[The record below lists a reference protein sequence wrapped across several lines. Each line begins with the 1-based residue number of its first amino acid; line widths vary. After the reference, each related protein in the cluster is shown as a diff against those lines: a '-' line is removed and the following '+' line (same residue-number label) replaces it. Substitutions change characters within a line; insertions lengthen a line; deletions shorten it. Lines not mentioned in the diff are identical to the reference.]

1 MSVAGYRTSP
11 LVDEAH
17 RPLGIVTVPDFINWL
32 AHLFPEAVLNLR
44 PGDVIKASA
53 RGGCRMKRGDERS

>member
-1 MSVAGYRTSP
+1 MSVAGYRTIP

-17 RPLGIVTVPDFINWL
+17 RPIGIVTVHDFIKWL

-44 PGDVIKASA
+44 PGDVIKRPLEVDA
-53 RGGCRMKRGDERS
+53 G